1 VRAARRRQG
10 VRALLRGVLALAIS
24 APALPAQTAPAGS
37 AAASGYVR
45 EEVMLPMRDGVR
57 LHTVI
62 WRPRGAT
69 APLPILLERTP
80 YDAERGCRRV
90 LDRGAALTSE
100 QYVFVCQDIR
110 GKYRSEGEFV
120 MIRPPSPG
128 GTEASDETTDAWDTI
143 DWLVRELPGT
153 NGRVGM
159 RGVSYGGWTTMMA
172 LLDPHPALRAASPQA
187 SPDDMFQGDD
197 FFHNGAFRL
206 SYGFEY
212 VASIDGR
219 TSTPFA
225 FDRVD
230 TFDWFLR
237 LGGLGNVEPRH
248 FRGTKPMWRD
258 FTTHHVFDGFWRRRK
273 VSTHLVKPVTV
284 PTLTVAGWWDQEDFY
299 GPLTLYERL
308 ESLDRDG
315 LNFLVAGPWNHGGW
329 SGGAGATLGPI
340 RFGSET
346 AVFFRDSVEA
356 PWFAHWLK
364 DKGRLDLPEALTFRV
379 GSNTWQRHDAWPPR
393 TAVRPRALHFGARAS
408 LTWSAPAEPMASD
421 AFVSDPAKPVPY
433 RVRPI
438 VPLYG
443 GTPPSTW
450 SVWQVDDQR
459 HSHLRPDVLHYETE
473 PLEEDVTISG
483 RVVANLFASTTG
495 TDADWVVKL
504 IDVYPDQVPDEP
516 AMGGYQLMVLGDV
529 VRARFRNGIERAE
542 PVPAGEVLPYRVPL
556 NAIDYTFRKGHRIMV
571 QVQGTWFPLIDRN
584 PQTFVPNIFEA
595 TDADFRPATHT
606 VHRSMRYPS
615 HVELPVVAR

>member
-1 VRAARRRQG
+1 M
-10 VRALLRGVLALAIS
+10 LS
-24 APALPAQTAPAGS
+24 AQPAPAGS
-37 AAASGYVR
+37 AADRYERA
-45 EEVMLPMRDGVR
+45 EFMIPMRDGVR
-57 LHTVI
+57 LHTVV
-62 WRPRGAT
+62 WSPPSAT
-69 APLPILLERTP
+69 GPLPILLERTP
-80 YDAERGCRRV
+80 YDAERGCRRA
-90 LDRGAALTSE
+90 LDRATALTTE
-100 QYVFVCQDIR
+100 PYLFVCQDIR
-110 GKYRSEGEFV
+110 GKFRSEGAFV
-120 MIRPPSPG
+120 MIRPPSPAG
-128 GTEASDETTDAWDTI
+128 DATSDETTDAWDTI

-172 LLDPHPALRAASPQA
+172 LLDPHPALKAASPQA

-237 LGGLGNVEPRH
+237 LGGLGNVETQH
-248 FRGTKPMWRD
+248 FRGTRPMWRD
-258 FTTHHVFDGFWRRRK
+258 FTAHHVFDEFWRRRK
-273 VSTHLVKPVTV
+273 VSTHLTRPVTV

-299 GPLTLYERL
+299 GPLTLYDQL
-308 ESLDRDG
+308 ESLDPNG
-315 LNFLVAGPWNHGGW
+315 LNYLVVGPWNHGGW
-329 SGGAGATLGPI
+329 SGGTGASLGPI
-340 RFGSET
+340 QFGSET

-356 PWFAHWLK
+356 PWFAYWLK

-379 GSNTWQRHDAWPPR
+379 GSNTWQRHSTWPPR
-393 TAVRPRALHFGARAS
+393 DGVRRRALHFGPRSALS
-408 LTWSAPAEPMASD
+408 WTAPAD
-421 AFVSDPAKPVPY
+421 ANAADANAADAEAADAEAADRFVSDPARPVPY
-433 RVRPI
+433 RARPI
-438 VPLYG
+438 FPLYG
-443 GTPPSTW
+443 GSPPSTW
-450 SVWQVDDQR
+450 PIWQVDDQR

-473 PLEEDVTISG
+473 PLTEDVTISG
-483 RVVANLFASTTG
+483 RVVANLFGSTTG

-504 IDVYPDQVPDEP
+504 IDVYPDPVPEAP

-529 VRARFRNGIERAE
+529 VRARFRGGIERAE
-542 PVPAGEVLPYRVPL
+542 PVPAGEVVPYRVPL

-571 QVQGTWFPLIDRN
+571 QVQSSWFPLIDRN

-595 TDADFRPATHT
+595 TDGDYRAATHT
-606 VHRSMRYPS
+606 IHRSARHPS
-615 HVELPVVAR
+615 HVELPVVVR